1 MACEGPFSRI
11 DCSSLLVL
19 HFCASVTGASR
30 MRECGRSGCICCTG
44 RCCVVGPTTPASV
57 AQSVGVLLM
66 RPGWLS
72 RISQLATTPA
82 WRTLQRQV
90 FESCGIAFSILMLS
104 REQLAMVPS
113 SRSRAPQ
120 RAMVPSVG
128 DAGHRRTMASSVR
141 VCGPSLRSYPHS
153 SVVVS
158 S

>member
-1 MACEGPFSRI
+1 MVCERPFSHI
-11 DCSSLLVL
+11 DCSPLLVL
-19 HFCASVTGASR
+19 HVCASVTGAGR
-30 MRECGRSGCICCTG
+30 MRECGRSGCTCCTG
-44 RCCVVGPTTPASV
+44 RCCVVGPTMPASV

-66 RPGWLS
+66 RPGWHS

-82 WRTLQRQV
+82 WQALHRQV
-90 FESCGIAFSILMLS
+90 LESCGIGFAILVLS

-128 DAGHRRTMASSVR
+128 AAGHRLATASSVR